1 MIIMPNKENIDLKTM
16 HDVGAITFS
25 ALKHAE
31 KSVKPGAKLI
41 EIAKIAE
48 GYVKENGFESAFPLN
63 ISINNYAAHY
73 SPRLDEE
80 TSFNENDLVKLD
92 FGAEKNGFFGD
103 CAVSIDLSNNRPE
116 FIDATK
122 EAIENALSIIKHGVK
137 VNEVGA
143 EIAKTIESKG
153 LKPIK
158 NLGGHGI
165 SINNLHEEPF
175 IPNYNNGDN
184 TMLEE
189 GMVIA
194 LEPFA
199 TNGKGS
205 VTDSDIF
212 EICSFNSHANVRS
225 ENARKLLNA
234 IETKFSHKAFAIRW
248 LSDIVPTKFSLYS
261 AINELIKADA
271 IAPIPALIELG
282 NGIVSQTEI
291 ELIVETDGCSILTK

>member
-1 MIIMPNKENIDLKTM
+1 MPNKNNIDLKTM

-25 ALKHAE
+25 ALKHIE
-31 KSVKPGAKLI
+31 KSVKPGVKLI
-41 EIAKIAE
+41 EVAEIAE
-48 GYVKENGFESAFPLN
+48 KYLKENGFESAFPLN

-73 SPRLDEE
+73 SPRLEEE
-80 TSFNENDLVKLD
+80 TSFTENDLVKLD
-92 FGAEKNGFFGD
+92 FGAERNGFFGD
-103 CAVSIDLSNNRPE
+103 CAISIDLSDNKSE
-116 FIDATK
+116 FIDATNR
-122 EAIENALSIIKHGVK
+122 AVENALSIIKHGVR
-137 VNEVGA
+137 VNEIGA

-165 SINNLHEEPF
+165 SINNLHDEPF

-184 TMLEE
+184 TILEE

-199 TNGKGS
+199 TNGKGT

-212 EICSFNSHANVRS
+212 EICSFNAHANVRS
-225 ENARKLLNA
+225 ENARRLLNA

-248 LSDIVPTKFSLYS
+248 LSDIVPSKFSLYS
-261 AINELIKADA
+261 AINELIKSDA

-291 ELIVETDGCSILTK
+291 EVVVEKDSCSILTK